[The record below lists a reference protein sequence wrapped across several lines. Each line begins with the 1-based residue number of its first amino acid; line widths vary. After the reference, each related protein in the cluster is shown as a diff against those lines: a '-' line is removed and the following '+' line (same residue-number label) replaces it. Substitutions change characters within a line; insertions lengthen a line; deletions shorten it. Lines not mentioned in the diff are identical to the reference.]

1 MSKTI
6 IITSILSIS
15 IIATALIIT
24 NKPAISNNPTEQETS
39 TLGAT
44 VVNYE
49 DKQIVE
55 LTAKG
60 GYSPA
65 IVQASANKGT
75 VLRVKTNNT
84 FDCSSALSIPSLGI
98 NKMLPPTGS
107 TDINIGAQQAGTQI
121 DGTCSMGMYNF
132 SIKFI

>member
-1 MSKTI
+1 MSKVI
-6 IITSILSIS
+6 IITSIFSIS
-15 IIATALIIT
+15 IIAAALIIS
-24 NKPAISNNPTEQETS
+24 NKPAISNTPTEQKTS
-39 TLGAT
+39 TLGAS
-44 VVNYE
+44 VVKDG

-65 IVQASANKGT
+65 VVQASANKGT

-84 FDCSSALSIPSLGI
+84 FDCSSALTIPALGVS
-98 NKMLPPTGS
+98 KMLPPTGS
-107 TDINIGAQQAGTQI
+107 TDIEIGSQQAGTQL